1 MLLVNMMITVGII
14 EIMKFAVQILFGVIL
29 FRKWISAENRFYT
42 DIPFLFSITLISVGL
57 GEFVDVLMDFGILAK
72 TLLEY
77 QIRLLILA
85 PGVTAIVF
93 LVAMIWL
100 RDSEKLIIALTSIY
114 GTSYVLIVALSQ
126 SIEAMMMLI
135 SILLAIMMVAG
146 SVTFLIIWLLK
157 RLPNVNS
164 FLVFLGGI
172 IVMLGQLA
180 EGVFL
185 PQALLWISELI
196 DLVGWSLMFLSIYI
210 PPSYAKTQH

>member
-1 MLLVNMMITVGII
+1 MMITVGII

>member
-1 MLLVNMMITVGII
+1 MIIVGII

>member
-1 MLLVNMMITVGII
+1 MITVGII